1 MKYQLR
7 DYQEQASRAAVSAFL
22 SGRSGLIVVPTGGGK
37 SLVIADIAEKIAE
50 KEGEPLLVLQPSREI
65 LQQNFEKYCSYGYI
79 NCGIYSASFNRK
91 QIRQV
96 TFATI
101 GSIVRKKADFERF
114 KYVMIDECHKV
125 NHKGGMYE
133 EFIHARNDR
142 VVVGLSATPYRL
154 DRGCNGYPMLKFIT
168 RVRGRI
174 FQSVLYYCQIS
185 ELLAKGYL
193 ARLTYYDLTGRTSF
207 DISRVKLNST
217 GADFDEE
224 SMRMELE
231 RSGFRDE
238 LTGWVQ
244 RIMNPKKGEPR
255 KGVLVFT
262 QFVKESEHLCQ
273 QLRRNGIAA
282 EVVSAD
288 TPKPERE
295 RILKDF
301 KDGRVRVVANAATL
315 TTGFDYPELDT
326 VVMARAT
333 MSLALWYQIVGR
345 AIRPSPGK
353 VGWICDLC
361 GNIQRFGHV
370 EDLRIERE
378 SPNSSRWCI
387 KSKGRQLT
395 NVLITR

>member
-1 MKYQLR
+1 MQYQLR
-7 DYQEQASRAAVSAFL
+7 EYQRAASDAAVNVFSQRNRYQRNGIL
-22 SGRSGLIVVPTGGGK
+22 VLPTGSGK
-37 SLVIADIAEKIAE
+37 SLIISDIASRIDA
-50 KEGEPLLVLQPSREI
+50 PLLVFCPSKEI
-65 LQQNFEKYCSYGYI
+65 LEQNVAKFQSYGILDY
-79 NCGIYSASFNRK
+79 GVYSASVGRKDINR
-91 QIRQV
+91 I

-101 GSIVRKKADFERF
+101 KSVMNHKADFAHFR
-114 KYVMIDECHKV
+114 YVLIDECHQV
-125 NHKGGMYE
+125 NSLSGQYKEFLESE
-133 EFIHARNDR
+133 ERTVI
-142 VVVGLSATPYRL
+142 GLTATPYRL
-154 DRGCNGYPMLKFIT
+154 SRGMNGFPMLKFLT
-168 RVRGRI
+168 RTRPRI
-174 FQSVLYYCQIS
+174 FQCLLYYCQIS
-185 ELLAKGYL
+185 DLLAKGYL

-207 DISRVKLNST
+207 DVSRVRLNST
-217 GADFDEE
+217 GADFDEK

-262 QFVKESEHLCQ
+262 QFVKESEHLCR
-273 QLRRNGIAA
+273 QLRQKGIAA

-288 TPKPERE
+288 TPKAERE

-301 KDGRVRVVANAATL
+301 KEGRIRVVANAATL

-370 EDLRIERE
+370 EDLRIECE
-378 SPNSSRWCI
+378 SPKSGRWCI
-387 KSKGRQLT
+387 KSRGKQLT